1 MSDRNVF
8 VAAFLTAVLIVGGAF
23 VLSELFFFEFAK
35 STIFVAI
42 AVLAFYGESEFS
54 YMLGIIAPVLWFVTD
69 ILVGTFMND
78 FRVLFSYV
86 TGNTVAPL
94 ETPLDGLARIVAIV
108 LVAASVHA
116 WRKQVSEKFFGK
128 TFWISSGISLVYAV
142 SMAVWYLRLLRGA
155 G

>member
-8 VAAFLTAVLIVGGAF
+8 VAAFLTSVLIMGGAF

-42 AVLAFYGESEFS
+42 AVLAFYGESEYS
-54 YMLGIIAPVLWFVTD
+54 YMLGIIAPVLWFVVD
-69 ILVGTFMND
+69 ILTGTFIND

-94 ETPLDGLARIVAIV
+94 ETPLHGLARIVAVV

-116 WRKQVSEKFFGK
+116 WRKEVPEKFFGK
-128 TFWISSGISLVYAV
+128 TFWISTGISLTYAV
-142 SMAVWYLRLLRGA
+142 ALGVWYLRLFG
-155 G
+155 GTG